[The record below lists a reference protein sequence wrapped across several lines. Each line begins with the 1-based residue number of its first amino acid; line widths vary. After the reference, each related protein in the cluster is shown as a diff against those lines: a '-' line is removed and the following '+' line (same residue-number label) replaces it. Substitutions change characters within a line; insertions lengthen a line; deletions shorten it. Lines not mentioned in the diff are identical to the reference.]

1 MTSDKLPFEKF
12 ALTLPD
18 KAIATVN
25 EIFQDLPITNVA
37 HVEEHFKLLQTVW
50 GCRALVKG
58 KYSRIKELLYVNL
71 QNDKKQPNFRK
82 FVVGVYADPSP
93 IGVTVVSCYGIEQY
107 SNVERGLSYR
117 LWKSTEEIFFAAHSR
132 ALLGDTPPDVSWP
145 SLYRQS
151 QAYYHN
157 ITKADQVIDILE
169 SFHSTTL
176 PLVRQHSLL
185 DVERILTEKGR
196 YQIVHGQWDQV
207 SDSLRAFL
215 SGIEPSNADW
225 HRRFIIS
232 FKQIRFVTSDTSDYT
247 IELIDGDMY
256 VSETPDGVVL
266 YVILLDTLEPSSAR
280 FVKLFRTDKEWFL
293 FVPCT

>member
-1 MTSDKLPFEKF
+1 MPFDKLPLKF
-12 ALTLPD
+12 ALKLPD
-18 KAIATVN
+18 KAMTTVN

-37 HVEEHFKLLQTVW
+37 DVEEHFKLLQTVW

-58 KYSRIKELLYVNL
+58 KCNRIKELLHLNL
-71 QNDKKQPNFRK
+71 QNDKQQPNFRN
-82 FVVGVYADPSP
+82 FVVGVYADPPP
-93 IGVTVVSCYGIEQY
+93 IGVTVISCYGIEQY
-107 SNVERGLSYR
+107 SKVERGLSYR
-117 LWKSTEEIFFAAHSR
+117 LWKSTGNCSFAAHSR

-151 QAYYHN
+151 QACYHN

-176 PLVRQHSLL
+176 PPVRHHSLL
-185 DVERILTEKGR
+185 DVGRILTEKGK
-196 YQIVHGQWDQV
+196 YQIVNGQWDQV

-232 FKQIRFVTSDTSDYT
+232 FKQVRFVTSDTGDYT

-266 YVILLDTLEPSSAR
+266 YVILMDTLEPSSAR
-280 FVKLFRTDKEWFL
+280 FVKLFRTEREWSL
-293 FVPCT
+293 LIPYS